1 MNRIWSGVVIAIVGL
16 CIVLILCFS
25 WGFWPFGGS
34 AWTDD
39 AFIHGD
45 VTIISPK
52 VAGYIGQIFVDDYQP
67 VKAGDPLVKIED
79 QDFVAADDHATAQ
92 EASAEAALAD
102 NKTHQ
107 TTQLAMIDEAKAK
120 IVSAQAAADRAES
133 DYKRAESVIK
143 KGAVSASFLDT
154 DKAERDQTQAALDE
168 ANASLVAAQSQ
179 LDSLQAEAK
188 QLEANI
194 NVAKADKDA
203 AQLNVGYTII
213 KAPVDGMVG
222 ERTVRVGQYV
232 RPGTQL
238 IPMVPKQKFWVVAN
252 YKENQL
258 PNIHIGDH
266 ARIRVDALGGE
277 RLAGTVVA
285 FSPASG
291 SEFALVPPDNASGNY
306 TKIAHRFG
314 VRIEFDDNQP
324 ALAQLRPGM
333 SAEVRI
339 NDSGYHKKGPA
350 LFDAV
355 APSYYTP
362 DKKKNDDASAI
373 QDQQ

>member
-1 MNRIWSGVVIAIVGL
+1 MSRIVSGIIIAVIGI
-16 CIVLILCFS
+16 CIVLTISFS
-25 WGFWPFGGS
+25 WSFWPFGGS

-45 VTIISPK
+45 ITIISPK
-52 VAGYIGQIFVDDYQP
+52 VAGYVGQIFVDDYQP
-67 VKAGDPLVKIED
+67 VKAGDPLLKIED
-79 QDFVAADDHATAQ
+79 QDFVAINDHANAQ

-102 NKTHQ
+102 NKTRQ
-107 TTQLAMIDEAKAK
+107 ATQAAMIDAAKSK
-120 IVSAQAAADRAES
+120 IIAAQAGADRAAS
-133 DYKRAESVIK
+133 DYKRAESVVK

-168 ANASLVAAQSQ
+168 AKASLVAAQSQ
-179 LDSLQAEAK
+179 LDSLQAEAV
-188 QLEANI
+188 QLAANI
-194 NVAKADKDA
+194 NVAKADKNA
-203 AQLNVGYTII
+203 SELNVGYTII
-213 KAPVDGMVG
+213 KAPVDGMTG
-222 ERTVRVGQYV
+222 ERSVRVGQYV

-258 PNIHIGDH
+258 PNIHIGDQ
-266 ARIRVDALGGE
+266 ARIRVDALDGK
-277 RLAGTVVA
+277 RLKGTVVA

-291 SEFALVPPDNASGNY
+291 SEFALVPPDNASGNF
-306 TKIAHRFG
+306 TKIARRFG
-314 VRIEFDDNQP
+314 VRIEFDDNQQ

-339 NDSGYHKKGPA
+339 EDKEHKSGPA

-355 APSYYTP
+355 APNYGMHKNSDTP
-362 DKKKNDDASAI
+362 AA
-373 QDQQ
+373 QDQK